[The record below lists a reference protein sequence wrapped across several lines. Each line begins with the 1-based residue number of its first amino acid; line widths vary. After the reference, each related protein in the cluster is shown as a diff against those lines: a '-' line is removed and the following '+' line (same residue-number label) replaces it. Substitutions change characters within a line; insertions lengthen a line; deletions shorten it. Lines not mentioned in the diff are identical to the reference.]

1 MKVGDSVTMLIPLPN
16 IGNGKR
22 FAAKRGTYKG
32 WDNGNRIVLSDSRL
46 RWEIPRGSPARL
58 TTERINIS
66 PCGLK
71 E

>member
-1 MKVGDSVTMLIPLPN
+1 MKTGDSVTMLVPLPN
-16 IGNGKR
+16 IGDGKK
-22 FAAKRGTYKG
+22 FAAKRGTYLG
-32 WDNGNRIVLSDSRL
+32 WHNGNRIVLSHSGL

-58 TTERINIS
+58 TTKPVNIS